1 MAIYINGRFL
11 EKNLTGIQ
19 RYAMEVT
26 KQLDK
31 MNISEEIYLLKPKKC
46 KYDLHFKHIKIIELN
61 FLNDNL
67 WEQITVPFYL
77 LFKRNSKLL
86 NMCNSAPV
94 LKPGYVVLHDIAF
107 KTRNDHLTKAFI
119 WWYSIITRL
128 NIKRY
133 KKIFTVSNFSK
144 QEIINVYKIPEERIC
159 IAYPSAENIKKI
171 KEDDSILAELNLKK
185 QSFVFSLGSKS
196 EHKNH
201 QFIVEMAAKNPDFTF
216 VVSGMTNNRVLKNG
230 ICDEVSLSNVINT
243 GYISD
248 EKLVSLYKNCK
259 LFIFPSLYE
268 GFGLP
273 PLEAIECG
281 CKKVVVNNLDV
292 FHEIY
297 GDNVNYLDCDNKV
310 YDLKKEMRTF
320 HNSSTSILKKYSW
333 RKTAEAIINEV
344 LK

>member
-46 KYDLHFKHIKIIELN
+46 KYDLNFKNIKIIELN

-67 WEQITVPFYL
+67 WEQITVPLYL
-77 LFKRNSKLL
+77 LFKRKSKLL

-107 KTRNDHLTKAFI
+107 KTRNNHLTKAFI
-119 WWYSIITRL
+119 WWYSWITRL

-144 QEIINVYKIPEERIC
+144 HEIMDVYKIPEQKIC
-159 IAYPSAENIKKI
+159 IAYPSAENIKNI
-171 KEDDSILAELNLKK
+171 KEDDSVLAELQLKK

-230 ICDEVSLSNVINT
+230 INNDVPLNNIINT

-248 EKLVSLYKNCK
+248 KKLISLYRNCK
-259 LFIFPSLYE
+259 LFILRNKNRNNIHNE
-268 GFGLP
+268 G
-273 PLEAIECG
+273 
-281 CKKVVVNNLDV
+281 K
-292 FHEIY
+292 
-297 GDNVNYLDCDNKV
+297 
-310 YDLKKEMRTF
+310 
-320 HNSSTSILKKYSW
+320 
-333 RKTAEAIINEV
+333 II
-344 LK
+344 KI